1 MSIIY
6 GLIAQNK
13 KPLCDYS
20 EYKGTFT
27 SICLRTLPK
36 CVDERGL
43 LTIQDSYNIFYRNQ
57 NGITFLY
64 LCENSYPQEAAL
76 VCLDKTIEEFFKNFP
91 TQNDYSNEP
100 QYCLNDK
107 FQRKIFEKM
116 QKYNSDS
123 KNLDENVH
131 ELKENLLSMNKQV
144 IEANELVNE
153 RGDQIQLIVE
163 KAEKLSQDSNN
174 FADTTKRVKR
184 LEKWR
189 KIKMYIIIAAIILGI
204 IIFLYIFYHLT
215 H

>member
-1 MSIIY
+1 
-6 GLIAQNK
+6 
-13 KPLCDYS
+13 
-20 EYKGTFT
+20 
-27 SICLRTLPK
+27 
-36 CVDERGL
+36 
-43 LTIQDSYNIFYRNQ
+43 
-57 NGITFLY
+57 
-64 LCENSYPQEAAL
+64 
-76 VCLDKTIEEFFKNFP
+76 
-91 TQNDYSNEP
+91 
-100 QYCLNDK
+100 
-107 FQRKIFEKM
+107 M

>member
-6 GLIAQNK
+6 GLIAQNN

-27 SICLRTLPK
+27 SICIRTLPK
-36 CVDERGL
+36 CSNERGL
-43 LTIQDSYNIFYRNQ
+43 LTIQNAYNIFYRNE

-64 LCENSYPQEAAL
+64 LCENSFPQEAAI
-76 VCLDKTIEEFFKNFP
+76 VCLDKTIEEFFKNFS
-91 TQNDYSNEP
+91 TQTDYSNEP
-100 QYCLNDK
+100 QYCLNNQ
-107 FQRKIFEKM
+107 FQRKLFEKM
-116 QKYNSDS
+116 QKYNSNS
-123 KNLDENVH
+123 NILDENIN

-144 IEANELVNE
+144 IESSELVNE

-189 KIKMYIIIAAIILGI
+189 KIKMYIIIGGIILALI
-204 IIFLYIFYHLT
+204 LLIYIFSKI
-215 H
+215 

>member
-6 GLIAQNK
+6 GLIAQNN

-27 SICLRTLPK
+27 SICIRTLPK
-36 CVDERGL
+36 CSNERGL
-43 LTIQDSYNIFYRNQ
+43 LTIQNAYNIFYRNE

-64 LCENSYPQEAAL
+64 LCENSFPQEAAI
-76 VCLDKTIEEFFKNFP
+76 VCLDKTIEEFFKNFS
-91 TQNDYSNEP
+91 TQTDYSNEP
-100 QYCLNDK
+100 QYCLNNQ
-107 FQRKIFEKM
+107 FQRKLFEKM
-116 QKYNSDS
+116 QKYNSNS
-123 KNLDENVH
+123 NILDENIN

-144 IEANELVNE
+144 IESSELVNE
-153 RGDQIQLIVE
+153 RGDQIQLIVN
-163 KAEKLSQDSNN
+163 KAEKLSQDSHN

-189 KIKMYIIIAAIILGI
+189 KIKMYIIIAAVCLGI
-204 IIFLYIFYHLT
+204 ILFLYIFYRLT